1 MALSPD
7 LFEEL
12 ALVGRWGL
20 SKTWPP
26 SGRFEP
32 KSPIDRLK
40 HQVDAANFRSSP
52 SAPHLLLLRLLLLLH
67 DSFEHRFFG
76 SCRIWFRFRAGAKKV
91 GTGENSISHDLP
103 VQLRFQFK
111 KIGKKW
117 TGVTKERSDR
127 RFDQTFGTSL
137 PKSSSALLLLTSSSS
152 TSLSFQ
158 EMLKSCKK
166 LSRSALNF
174 ASVRRISQK
183 HFVLRRFPLK
193 KRNHCFLVFSVQASV
208 RLQSRKTKSIL
219 RFKRTRV
226 SVSRGT
232 CRRWPSWLVRNFER
246 TILWSFFRYQ

>member
-1 MALSPD
+1 M
-7 LFEEL
+7 
-12 ALVGRWGL
+12 
-20 SKTWPP
+20 
-26 SGRFEP
+26 
-32 KSPIDRLK
+32 
-40 HQVDAANFRSSP
+40 
-52 SAPHLLLLRLLLLLH
+52 
-67 DSFEHRFFG
+67 
-76 SCRIWFRFRAGAKKV
+76 

-111 KIGKKW
+111 KIGEKW

-127 RFDQTFGTSL
+127 RFDQTFG
-137 PKSSSALLLLTSSSS
+137 PSSLLLLTSSSS

-158 EMLKSCKK
+158 EMLTSCKK

-174 ASVRRISQK
+174 ASMRRISQK

-232 CRRWPSWLVRNFER
+232 CRRRPSWLVRNFER